1 MRACEAV
8 AWSASRNVVS
18 PTRNSARVERS
29 LVKDG
34 ENIAWRDSRAQ
45 LLELRA
51 FRVRHGHKQTT
62 HARGLDLRPHVRLL
76 PNHGFH
82 VHRQQVQGLDRSRST
97 DARVAALARRINTLG
112 YDVVSCRHC
121 TSSRAKT
128 LSGGCLAKILA
139 YVELHRG
146 IRAVMLRLGGHMEA
160 RQERQQPMMKEWAN
174 FLGIGGLL

>member
-1 MRACEAV
+1 
-8 AWSASRNVVS
+8 
-18 PTRNSARVERS
+18 
-29 LVKDG
+29 
-34 ENIAWRDSRAQ
+34 
-45 LLELRA
+45 
-51 FRVRHGHKQTT
+51 
-62 HARGLDLRPHVRLL
+62 
-76 PNHGFH
+76 
-82 VHRQQVQGLDRSRST
+82 
-97 DARVAALARRINTLG
+97 VAALARRINTLG